1 MSLHHHFEV
10 RLPDWVEPF
19 IGHWLNGGGPLLDT
33 VEHRMLLAI
42 ALSAE
47 NVRQGTGGPFG
58 AIVVKQETGQ
68 LAGIGVNLVSSSG
81 FSVAHAEVVALSLAQ
96 RTVETWDLGA
106 DTAMQ
111 LITSCEPCAMCL
123 GAIPWSGVRSVICGA
138 DGSDAEVAGFDE
150 GDKPVNWTQLL
161 STRGLDV
168 RVHVLRQEAARVLV
182 EYAAN
187 AGEIYHPG
195 KIKQQPYA

>member
-10 RLPDWVEPF
+10 HLPDWVEPF
-19 IGHWLNGGGPLLDT
+19 IGHWLNGGGSLLDT

-58 AIVVKQETGQ
+58 AIVVNQETGQ
-68 LAGIGVNLVSSSG
+68 LAGIGVNLVNSTG

-96 RTVETWDLGA
+96 RTVGNWDLSA
-106 DTAMQ
+106 DAAMQ
-111 LITSCEPCAMCL
+111 LVSSCEPCAMCL

-138 DGSDAEVAGFDE
+138 DGSDAEAVGFDE
-150 GDKPVNWTQLL
+150 GDKPVNWPKNL
-161 STRGLDV
+161 SDRGLEV
-168 RVHVLRQEAARVLV
+168 KVHVLREAAARVLQ
-182 EYAAN
+182 EYAET
-187 AGEIYHPG
+187 AGEIYNP
-195 KIKQQPYA
+195 KRIRE